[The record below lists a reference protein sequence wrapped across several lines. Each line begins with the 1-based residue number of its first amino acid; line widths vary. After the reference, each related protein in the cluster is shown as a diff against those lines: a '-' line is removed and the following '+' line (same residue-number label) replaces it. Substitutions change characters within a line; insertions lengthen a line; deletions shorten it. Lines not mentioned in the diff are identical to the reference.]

1 MVEPIPFRKNETCD
15 GDDQNTDTP
24 ASEES
29 HTKEDLRTYTNEEV
43 SEIIRLAL
51 RSVDNEDR
59 DTVSHS
65 EMLVIGKDF
74 GLSPEDIERAFVE
87 ADKTQQTEELE
98 KQARIIFLIHA
109 ATFAV
114 INVGLLLLNL
124 LTGIDKVVWFVYP
137 LVPWGAVLGVHWV
150 ISRFVLNWLTDM
162 AKELDRTNAVAHGDP
177 LCMDF
182 TIPDLFG
189 SMAEA
194 KGIAHIEDSVLSLEF
209 ETRDTIFGAL
219 KSKPKEV
226 RVPLQDITTVQLDR
240 GLWQTKLRL
249 RGRKLHCF
257 TEVPGSSGG
266 EAVLVIARQSRLAA
280 ERFARVLTEQV
291 AKER

>member
-1 MVEPIPFRKNETCD
+1 MGAMYYFQQSNANNIGRNQMVEPIPFRKNETCD

-98 KQARIIFLIHA
+98 KQARIIFFDSRCH
-109 ATFAV
+109 V
-114 INVGLLLLNL
+114 RR
-124 LTGIDKVVWFVYP
+124 DKCWT
-137 LVPWGAVLGVHWV
+137 A
-150 ISRFVLNWLTDM
+150 
-162 AKELDRTNAVAHGDP
+162 
-177 LCMDF
+177 
-182 TIPDLFG
+182 
-189 SMAEA
+189 
-194 KGIAHIEDSVLSLEF
+194 SLEF
-209 ETRDTIFGAL
+209 AYRDRQGGVVCISSCAL
-219 KSKPKEV
+219 GRGV
-226 RVPLQDITTVQLDR
+226 GCPLGHQQIRTQLADR
-240 GLWQTKLRL
+240 
-249 RGRKLHCF
+249 H
-257 TEVPGSSGG
+257 G
-266 EAVLVIARQSRLAA
+266 ER
-280 ERFARVLTEQV
+280 T
-291 AKER
+291 